1 MHKLLVILIAA
12 IAPVHAQA
20 QGFAINDLTRI
31 EAAVT
36 RALGQ
41 GFDGRAQA
49 NRLTLTCLSCT
60 GEPIIDILLGQQN
73 DGTEKRLRSGETKI
87 SDLERL
93 CQQNSPECRLSDLE
107 VAPAVGWITSYPIGD
122 NAGATAIVIQDG
134 DLLTIRSLAKTAA
147 TARRSID
154 NLMPLIRAHVI
165 GK

>member
-12 IAPVHAQA
+12 ITPVHAQA
-20 QGFAINDLTRI
+20 QGFATNDLTRI

-36 RALGQ
+36 SALGQ
-41 GFDGRAQA
+41 GFDGRAEA
-49 NRLTLTCLSCT
+49 NRLTLTCSSCT
-60 GEPIIDILLGQQN
+60 GKPIIDILLGQQN

-93 CQQNSPECRLSDLE
+93 CQQNSPECRLLALE

-134 DLLTIRSLAKTAA
+134 DLLTIRSLAKSAE
-147 TARRSID
+147 TARHSID
-154 NLMPLIRAHVI
+154 RLMPLIRTHVI